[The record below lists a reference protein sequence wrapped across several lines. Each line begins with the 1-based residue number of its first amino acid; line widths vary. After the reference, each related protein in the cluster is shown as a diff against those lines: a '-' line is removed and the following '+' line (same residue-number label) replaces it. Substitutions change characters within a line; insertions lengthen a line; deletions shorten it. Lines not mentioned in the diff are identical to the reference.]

1 MGRMSEPDAV
11 LSSLGAYL
19 LGALGPTER
28 VEVEE
33 HLRGCPQCREE
44 LAGLAGLPGL
54 LATLDQTD
62 LEQLDD
68 GDPEAGSRLLERT
81 LLELTR
87 RRQAVRR
94 RNRLLT
100 AAAAVVAAPLAAA
113 AVLGVR
119 GTSPDDTASARS
131 ATGVATNATTGVHAE
146 VGFTPQ
152 PWGTALHLM
161 LRGVPPGTHCQ
172 LVAVLAD
179 GQRQAAGSWQ
189 ASYEG
194 TASVDAAADARPDQL
209 TGLEVVTDRGVRLVS
224 IPAPHR

>member
-100 AAAAVVAAPLAAA
+100 AAAAVV
-113 AVLGVR
+113 
-119 GTSPDDTASARS
+119 TSPDDTASARS